1 MLNVS
6 IPELTHNYEELTDSF
21 VQSLLPIS
29 FFFNQKRRNREGLG
43 NSSRST
49 EGDLTRVLL
58 VNINFRNG
66 NPKEKLLALNSSET
80 AEASLLDEGRDLRVV
95 QDSAS
100 NGGEPVLFFLLLLEP
115 NETGGPIVAD
125 LKNIV

>member
-6 IPELTHNYEELTDSF
+6 IPELTQNYEELTDPF

-29 FFFNQKRRNREGLG
+29 FFFNQKRRDREGLG

-49 EGDLTRVLL
+49 EGDLTRVLF
-58 VNINFRNG
+58 VNINIRNG

-80 AEASLLDEGRDLRVV
+80 AEAALLDEGSNLSVV

-100 NGGEPVLFFLLLLEP
+100 NGGESVLFFLLLLEP
-115 NETGGPIVAD
+115 NETGGSIVAD
-125 LKNIV
+125 LKDVV